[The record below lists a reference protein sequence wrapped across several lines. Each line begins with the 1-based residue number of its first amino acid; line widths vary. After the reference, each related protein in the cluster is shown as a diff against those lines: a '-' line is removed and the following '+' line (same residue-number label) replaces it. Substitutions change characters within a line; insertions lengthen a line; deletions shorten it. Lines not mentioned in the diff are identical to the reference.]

1 MHVEL
6 DRRAIK
12 DLKQLSR
19 ADRDRIE
26 RELSSSFAGKKLAD
40 NVDIKPLRGANPWQ
54 RLRIGSFRVLLRPL
68 TTTELRS
75 LGQKGK
81 GFLVARIVNRR
92 DLHKAAA
99 RLPR

>member
-1 MHVEL
+1 MHVEF
-6 DRRAIK
+6 DRKVIK
-12 DLKQLSR
+12 DLTRLSQP
-19 ADRDRIE
+19 DRDRIE
-26 RELSSSFAGKKLAD
+26 QNLESSFAGKKLPD
-40 NVDIKPLRGANPWQ
+40 NADIKPLRGADPWQ

-68 TTTELRS
+68 TATELRS